1 MISKPAVYL
10 ALGVVAAMAALTD
23 IAGGGFPEHGYLRL
37 LLLAFISGGSISLS
51 ALTWEEPQ

>member
-1 MISKPAVYL
+1 MISTPALYL
-10 ALGVVAAMAALTD
+10 ALGIVAAMAALTD
-23 IAGGGFPEHGYLRL
+23 IAGGFPEHGYLRL